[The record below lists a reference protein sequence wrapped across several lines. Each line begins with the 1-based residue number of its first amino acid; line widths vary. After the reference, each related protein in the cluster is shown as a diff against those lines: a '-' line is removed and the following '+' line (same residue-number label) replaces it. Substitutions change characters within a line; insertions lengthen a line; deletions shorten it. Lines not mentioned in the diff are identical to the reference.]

1 MKIGKWKAAGIALF
15 LAAAG
20 CMPVYAAQSDPILTE
35 YDEATLEKFRDNTL
49 EYGEIPGLVEQ
60 YNTEFR
66 NQLERF
72 YSNPGSSTGLTR
84 EQLLELASEL
94 RAEAEE
100 LDQEAEASKDDL
112 TKEEYEEYQA
122 NIRSLKSYA
131 RDLENDAAG
140 KNAAGSSAAR
150 SLRILKNQKTMAAQ
164 EKMRTYETLKDQN
177 AAAQKK
183 LEMAELTYE
192 SAKKKRELGTYSD
205 ENVLD
210 AEKALN
216 QARAEAKA
224 AADALETGKNDL
236 IMMLGWS
243 YGSDPEILSVPEPD
257 LTRISSYDLS
267 ADQAK
272 AIENNTT
279 LFTTR
284 MTDSSSQGGA
294 NAKART
300 IKEQEEQVMM
310 GMELLYQEVLQ
321 KQKAYEAAEAG
332 WQKVQED
339 KKAADLQ
346 YSLGMLSRENYLA
359 AEAAWLDG
367 EAAWTAAGLDLTA
380 AMENYEWAIKGLL
393 DIGSQQG

>member
-20 CMPVYAAQSDPILTE
+20 CMPAYAAQSDPILTE

-66 NQLERF
+66 NQLESF
-72 YSNPGSSTGLTR
+72 YSNRGSSTGLTR

-150 SLRILKNQKTMAAQ
+150 SLRILKDQQTMAAQ

-332 WQKVQED
+332 WQKAQED

-346 YSLGMLSRENYLA
+346 YSLGMLSRENYFA

-393 DIGSQQG
+393 DIGSQQS

>member
-1 MKIGKWKAAGIALF
+1 M
-15 LAAAG
+15 
-20 CMPVYAAQSDPILTE
+20 
-35 YDEATLEKFRDNTL
+35 
-49 EYGEIPGLVEQ
+49 
-60 YNTEFR
+60 
-66 NQLERF
+66 
-72 YSNPGSSTGLTR
+72 
-84 EQLLELASEL
+84 
-94 RAEAEE
+94 
-100 LDQEAEASKDDL
+100 
-112 TKEEYEEYQA
+112 
-122 NIRSLKSYA
+122 
-131 RDLENDAAG
+131 
-140 KNAAGSSAAR
+140 
-150 SLRILKNQKTMAAQ
+150 
-164 EKMRTYETLKDQN
+164 
-177 AAAQKK
+177 
-183 LEMAELTYE
+183 
-192 SAKKKRELGTYSD
+192 
-205 ENVLD
+205 
-210 AEKALN
+210 
-216 QARAEAKA
+216 
-224 AADALETGKNDL
+224 ETGKNDL

-257 LTRISSYDLS
+257 LTRISSYDLP

-332 WQKVQED
+332 WQKAQED

-346 YSLGMLSRENYLA
+346 YSLGMLSRENYLS

-393 DIGSQQG
+393 DIGSQQA

>member
-1 MKIGKWKAAGIALF
+1 
-15 LAAAG
+15 
-20 CMPVYAAQSDPILTE
+20 
-35 YDEATLEKFRDNTL
+35 
-49 EYGEIPGLVEQ
+49 
-60 YNTEFR
+60 
-66 NQLERF
+66 
-72 YSNPGSSTGLTR
+72 
-84 EQLLELASEL
+84 
-94 RAEAEE
+94 
-100 LDQEAEASKDDL
+100 
-112 TKEEYEEYQA
+112 
-122 NIRSLKSYA
+122 
-131 RDLENDAAG
+131 
-140 KNAAGSSAAR
+140 
-150 SLRILKNQKTMAAQ
+150 
-164 EKMRTYETLKDQN
+164 MRTYETLKDQN

-267 ADQAK
+267 ADQANYTY
-272 AIENNTT
+272 IYST

-310 GMELLYQEVLQ
+310 GMEFLYQEVLQ

-346 YSLGMLSRENYLA
+346 YSLGMLSRGKLFRGGGGLA
-359 AEAAWLDG
+359 GRRGGLDG
-367 EAAWTAAGLDLTA
+367 GRL
-380 AMENYEWAIKGLL
+380 
-393 DIGSQQG
+393 GSDSGHGKL

>member
-1 MKIGKWKAAGIALF
+1 M
-15 LAAAG
+15 
-20 CMPVYAAQSDPILTE
+20 
-35 YDEATLEKFRDNTL
+35 
-49 EYGEIPGLVEQ
+49 
-60 YNTEFR
+60 
-66 NQLERF
+66 
-72 YSNPGSSTGLTR
+72 
-84 EQLLELASEL
+84 

-150 SLRILKNQKTMAAQ
+150 SLRILKDQQTMAAQ

-332 WQKVQED
+332 WQKAQED

-346 YSLGMLSRENYLA
+346 YSLGMLSRENYFA

-393 DIGSQQG
+393 DIGSQQS

>member
-1 MKIGKWKAAGIALF
+1 
-15 LAAAG
+15 
-20 CMPVYAAQSDPILTE
+20 
-35 YDEATLEKFRDNTL
+35 
-49 EYGEIPGLVEQ
+49 
-60 YNTEFR
+60 
-66 NQLERF
+66 
-72 YSNPGSSTGLTR
+72 
-84 EQLLELASEL
+84 
-94 RAEAEE
+94 
-100 LDQEAEASKDDL
+100 
-112 TKEEYEEYQA
+112 
-122 NIRSLKSYA
+122 
-131 RDLENDAAG
+131 
-140 KNAAGSSAAR
+140 
-150 SLRILKNQKTMAAQ
+150 
-164 EKMRTYETLKDQN
+164 
-177 AAAQKK
+177 
-183 LEMAELTYE
+183 
-192 SAKKKRELGTYSD
+192 
-205 ENVLD
+205 
-210 AEKALN
+210 
-216 QARAEAKA
+216 
-224 AADALETGKNDL
+224 
-236 IMMLGWS
+236 MLGWS
-243 YGSDPEILSVPEPD
+243 YGSDPEILSVPGPD

-332 WQKVQED
+332 WQKAQED

-346 YSLGMLSRENYLA
+346 YSLGMLSRENYFA

>member
-1 MKIGKWKAAGIALF
+1 M
-15 LAAAG
+15 
-20 CMPVYAAQSDPILTE
+20 
-35 YDEATLEKFRDNTL
+35 
-49 EYGEIPGLVEQ
+49 
-60 YNTEFR
+60 
-66 NQLERF
+66 
-72 YSNPGSSTGLTR
+72 
-84 EQLLELASEL
+84 ELASEL

-131 RDLENDAAG
+131 KDLENDAAG

-150 SLRILKNQKTMAAQ
+150 SLRILKNQQTMAAQ

-332 WQKVQED
+332 WQKAQED

-393 DIGSQQG
+393 DIGSQQS